1 MDTVE
6 GLKDTAMDDLNDL
19 PDDEFRMTVRA
30 WVEANYPP
38 EIRDPAKRLHW
49 DECKVWYFKLAEK
62 GWLCPGW
69 PKEHGG
75 MGLSPAKQLIMLDE
89 FERHGCARTVDQ
101 GVLMVGPLL
110 IAHGT
115 QEQRDFFLPKILT
128 GEHVWCQ
135 GYSEPN
141 AGSDLAS
148 LRTMAEKD
156 GDHYV
161 INGQKIWTSM
171 AMDANWIYVLARTD
185 RTAKKQEGIG
195 FFLVPMDTPGITVR
209 PLMTLDL
216 NEEFAETFFDDV
228 RVPASAL
235 VGQANK
241 GWTMAKALLGFERIF
256 VGSPK
261 QSAYALARLKGLAE
275 RLGRWGESGF
285 QQTFTRHRLDVEDL
299 GDLYETYVDQVR
311 RGEVPGPGVSMLK
324 IFQTEL
330 YQRITE
336 TMMDV
341 AGEHGGALEPMEG
354 NRAWNPGEL
363 FLQSRPSTIYSGTNE
378 IQRNIISKNVL
389 NLPG

>member
-1 MDTVE
+1 MT
-6 GLKDTAMDDLNDL
+6 DLNDL
-19 PDDEFRMTVRA
+19 SDDAFRLEVRT

-49 DECKVWYFKLAEK
+49 DDCKVWYFKLAEK

-69 PKEHGG
+69 PTEHGG
-75 MGLSPAKQLIMLDE
+75 MSLSPGKQLIMLDE

-115 QEQRDFFLPKILT
+115 QEQRAFFLPKILT

-148 LRTMAEKD
+148 LRTMAERD
-156 GDHYV
+156 GEHYV

-216 NEEFAETFFDDV
+216 NEEFAETFFDNV

-235 VGQANK
+235 VGQPNQ

-261 QSAYALARLKGLAE
+261 QSAYALARLNGLAE
-275 RLGRWGESGF
+275 KM
-285 QQTFTRHRLDVEDL
+285 
-299 GDLYETYVDQVR
+299 GDRKSVV
-311 RGEVPGPGVSMLK
+311 
-324 IFQTEL
+324 
-330 YQRITE
+330 
-336 TMMDV
+336 
-341 AGEHGGALEPMEG
+341 
-354 NRAWNPGEL
+354 
-363 FLQSRPSTIYSGTNE
+363 
-378 IQRNIISKNVL
+378 
-389 NLPG
+389 

>member
-1 MDTVE
+1 
-6 GLKDTAMDDLNDL
+6 
-19 PDDEFRMTVRA
+19 
-30 WVEANYPP
+30 
-38 EIRDPAKRLHW
+38 
-49 DECKVWYFKLAEK
+49 
-62 GWLCPGW
+62 
-69 PKEHGG
+69 
-75 MGLSPAKQLIMLDE
+75 
-89 FERHGCARTVDQ
+89 
-101 GVLMVGPLL
+101 MVGPLL

-148 LRTMAEKD
+148 LRTMAVKD
-156 GDHYV
+156 GDRYV

-275 RLGRWGESGF
+275 RMGHWSDPGF

-311 RGEVPGPGVSMLK
+311 RGEVVRGS
-324 IFQTEL
+324 I
-330 YQRITE
+330 
-336 TMMDV
+336 
-341 AGEHGGALEPMEG
+341 GEQL
-354 NRAWNPGEL
+354 
-363 FLQSRPSTIYSGTNE
+363 S
-378 IQRNIISKNVL
+378 
-389 NLPG
+389 

>member
-1 MDTVE
+1 MQQD
-6 GLKDTAMDDLNDL
+6 LDALSDDA
-19 PDDEFRMTVRA
+19 FRQVVRD

-38 EIRDPAKRLHW
+38 EIRNPLKRLHW
-49 DECKVWYFKLAEK
+49 DECKSWYFLLAEK

-69 PKEHGG
+69 PTEHGG
-75 MGLSPAKQLIMLDE
+75 MGLSPGKQLIMLDE
-89 FERHGCARTVDQ
+89 FERHGCARTIDQ

-115 QEQRDFFLPKILT
+115 EEQKAFFLPKVLT

-148 LRTMAEKD
+148 LRTVAERD
-156 GDHYV
+156 GDDYV

-171 AMDANWIYVLARTD
+171 AMDAHWIYVLARTD
-185 RTAKKQEGIG
+185 RKAKKQEGIG

-209 PLMTLDL
+209 PLLTLDL

-228 RVPASAL
+228 RVPATAL
-235 VGQANK
+235 VGLPNK
-241 GWTMAKALLGFERIF
+241 GWSMAKALLGFERIF

-261 QSAYALARLKGLAE
+261 QSAYALARLRDLAARMGVTDE
-275 RLGRWGESGF
+275 TDF
-285 QQTFTRHRLDVEDL
+285 QAAANRHQQDVDDL
-299 GDLYETYVDQVR
+299 TDLYETYVEQVR
-311 RGEVPGPGVSMLK
+311 QGEVPGPDVSMLK
-324 IFQTEL
+324 VYQTEL

-336 TMMDV
+336 TMLEI
-341 AGEHGGALEPMEG
+341 AGEHGGMLEPMEG
-354 NRAWNPGEL
+354 NRALNPAGL

-378 IQRNIISKNVL
+378 IQRNILSKNVL
-389 NLPG
+389 ELPG

>member
-1 MDTVE
+1 
-6 GLKDTAMDDLNDL
+6 MDDLNAIT
-19 PDDEFRMTVRA
+19 DDDFRLMVRE
-30 WVEANYPP
+30 WVQANYPP

-49 DECKVWYFKLAEK
+49 DECKVWYFRLAEK

-89 FERHGCARTVDQ
+89 FERHGCARTIDQ

-115 QEQRDFFLPKILT
+115 EEQRAKFLPKILT

-148 LRTMAEKD
+148 LRTMAVRD
-156 GDHYV
+156 GDDYV

-185 RTAKKQEGIG
+185 RAAKKQEGIG

-235 VGQANK
+235 VGQPNR

-261 QSAYALARLKGLAE
+261 QSAYALARLEGLAE
-275 RLGRWGESGF
+275 RMGVRREPGF
-285 QQTFTRHRLDVEDL
+285 QEVFTKHKLDVEDL
-299 GDLYETYVDQVR
+299 TDLYETYVDQVR
-311 RGEVPGPGVSMLK
+311 RGEVPGPDVSMLK
-324 IFQTEL
+324 VFQTEL

-336 TMMDV
+336 TMLDV
-341 AGEHGGALEPMEG
+341 AAEYGGSLEPMEG
-354 NRAWNPGEL
+354 NRALNPAGL
-363 FLQSRPSTIYSGTNE
+363 FLQSRPASIYSGTNE
-378 IQRNIISKNVL
+378 IQRNILAKNVL
-389 NLPG
+389 DLPG

>member
-1 MDTVE
+1 MQQD
-6 GLKDTAMDDLNDL
+6 LDALSDDA
-19 PDDEFRMTVRA
+19 FRQVVRD

-38 EIRDPAKRLHW
+38 EIRNPLKRLHW
-49 DECKVWYFKLAEK
+49 DECKSWYFLLAEK

-69 PKEHGG
+69 PTEHGG
-75 MGLSPAKQLIMLDE
+75 MGLSPGKQLIMLDE
-89 FERHGCARTVDQ
+89 FERHGCARTIDQ

-115 QEQRDFFLPKILT
+115 EEQKAFFLPKVLT

-148 LRTMAEKD
+148 LRTVAERD
-156 GDHYV
+156 GDDYV

-185 RTAKKQEGIG
+185 RKAKKQEGIG

-209 PLMTLDL
+209 PLLTLDL

-228 RVPASAL
+228 RVPATAL
-235 VGQANK
+235 VGLPNK
-241 GWTMAKALLGFERIF
+241 GWSMAKALLGFERIF
-256 VGSPK
+256 VGLPK
-261 QSAYALARLKGLAE
+261 QSAYALARLRDLAARMGVTDE
-275 RLGRWGESGF
+275 TDF
-285 QQTFTRHRLDVEDL
+285 QAAANRHQQDVDDL
-299 GDLYETYVDQVR
+299 TDLYETYVEQVR
-311 RGEVPGPGVSMLK
+311 QGEVPGPDVSMLK
-324 IFQTEL
+324 VYQTEL

-336 TMMDV
+336 TMLEI
-341 AGEHGGALEPMEG
+341 AGEHGGMLEPMEG
-354 NRAWNPGEL
+354 NRALNPAGL

-378 IQRNIISKNVL
+378 IQRNILSKNVL
-389 NLPG
+389 ELPG